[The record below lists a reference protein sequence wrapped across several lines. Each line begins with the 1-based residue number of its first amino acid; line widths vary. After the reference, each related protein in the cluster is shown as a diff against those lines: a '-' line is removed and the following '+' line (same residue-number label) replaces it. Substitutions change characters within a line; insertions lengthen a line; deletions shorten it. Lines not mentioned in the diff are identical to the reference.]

1 VKSKFI
7 FITGGVASSL
17 GKGIA
22 ASSIGAILEARGLR
36 ITVVKMDPY
45 INVDPGTMNPLEHG
59 EVFVT
64 NDGAETDLD
73 LGHYERFTHA
83 ELTADNNFTTGQI
96 YFSVI
101 QKERRGDYL
110 GKTVQVI
117 PHITNEIK
125 ERILRNARDVD
136 VVIVEVGGTTGDIE
150 GLPFLEA
157 IRQLKYDLGP
167 ENTLYIHLT
176 LIPVI
181 RTAGEIKTKPT
192 QHSVKELLSIGI
204 QPDILL
210 CRTEQALSADV
221 KKKISL
227 FCNVGP
233 ESVISA
239 IDVANIYEVPL
250 NFHLEGLD
258 KRIVERLNIWTRQ
271 PDLAAWENIQKRIA
285 APQGEVRLGMIGKYM
300 ALKESYKSLN
310 EAITHGGL
318 AHQTKVTIVPIASD
332 DVESKPEIL
341 KEAQVDAMI
350 VPGGFGERGT
360 EGKIKAIQYAREHKI
375 PFLGICLGMQLA
387 TVEYARHVAGLT
399 RAHSQEF
406 DENPDQ
412 AVIHYMEGQTKT
424 GDKGGTMRLGAYPC
438 RLMKGSRAEKLYAL
452 GEIQERHR
460 HRLEFNNHYRE
471 ALEAKGLKIT
481 GTSPDNRLVEVV
493 ELEDHPFFVGVQ
505 YHPEFISKPTRP
517 HPLFAGLIEAAID
530 FKKRKS
536 REFPTG

>member
-1 VKSKFI
+1 MKSKFI

-22 ASSIGAILEARGLR
+22 ASSIGAILEGRGLK

-45 INVDPGTMNPLEHG
+45 INVDPGTMNPFEHG

-64 NDGAETDLD
+64 HDGSETDLD

-83 ELTADNNFTTGQI
+83 QLATDNNFTTGKV
-96 YFSVI
+96 YYSVI

-125 ERILRNARDVD
+125 ERILRNAKDVD

-167 ENTLYIHLT
+167 QNTLYLHLT

-181 RTAGEIKTKPT
+181 RSAGEIKTKPT

-210 CRTEQALSADV
+210 CRCEKELSVDV
-221 KKKISL
+221 KRKIAL
-227 FCNVGP
+227 FCNVTQDC
-233 ESVISA
+233 VISA
-239 IDVANIYEVPL
+239 IDVSNIYEVPL

-258 KRIVERLNIWTRQ
+258 DRIVERLNIWTRQ
-271 PDLAAWENIQKRIA
+271 PDLKVWEEIQHRIRN
-285 APQGEVRLGMIGKYM
+285 PKSKIVLGLVGKYM

-310 EAITHGGL
+310 ESISHAGL
-318 AHQTKVTIVPIASD
+318 ANDCQVEVRSINSEDLEKGTSA
-332 DVESKPEIL
+332 VESAFKGL
-341 KEAQVDAMI
+341 DALI

-360 EGKIKAIQYAREHKI
+360 EGKILAIRYARENKI

-387 TVEYARHVAGLT
+387 TVEFARNLGGMPK
-399 RAHSQEF
+399 AHSQEF
-406 DENPDQ
+406 DPEPKD
-412 AVIHYMEGQTKT
+412 AVIHYMEGQSERVE
-424 GDKGGTMRLGAYPC
+424 KGGTMRLGAYPC
-438 RLMKGSRAEKLYAL
+438 VMKRGSVSEKLYGRL
-452 GEIQERHR
+452 EIQERHR
-460 HRLEFNNHYRE
+460 HRLEFNNQYRE
-471 ALEAKGLKIT
+471 LLESKGLEIA
-481 GTSPDNRLVEVV
+481 GTSPDSKLVEII
-493 ELEDHPFFVGVQ
+493 ELRDHPFFVGVQ
-505 YHPEFISKPTRP
+505 YHPEFLSKPYEP
-517 HPLFAGLIEAAID
+517 HPLFKGLVAAAIKN
-530 FKKRKS
+530 KK
-536 REFPTG
+536 